1 MHPGAKP
8 VVAAASAGVP
18 SRAVFGAAPQWCSRS
33 GRLMRSHPRAM
44 TSTAESPTMKTSD
57 LSTPG
62 WSSAVTSAAL
72 EAAGSS
78 NGGSGWVLSGL
89 ASSWE

>member
-1 MHPGAKP
+1 MSTGTRGKPGRRSGGMQPGAKP

-18 SRAVFGAAPQWCSRS
+18 SRAVFGAAPQWCSSS

-57 LSTPG
+57 LSTP
-62 WSSAVTSAAL
+62 A
-72 EAAGSS
+72 
-78 NGGSGWVLSGL
+78 
-89 ASSWE
+89 